1 MNTGVHVSFWIT
13 FSSGCLPRS
22 PTSALEFF
30 EPPRLENLGS
40 LLTLACLMFCAVS
53 WHPKT
58 TLRLDDLLKEYIDL
72 EKLVHS
78 WLWFTEVKGQ
88 RLREKGKMHWAW
100 FLGENRHRLPKLFS
114 QGSRMAVLNSL
125 SNDVW
130 CDVQPGNQQSS
141 PEPWCPGFLLG
152 ISHVDM
158 QCQCDL
164 FQLFRLQIPRKR
176 QEFTVNHT
184 VRINY
189 LTRLILLGSRLQ
201 AYNTFTRQT
210 VLRTQS
216 SAPKSWPSPGDRTFL
231 RTCRIWGTQ
240 LCWVNLTITRLYW
253 LLAKMGKSTYFG
265 VKQVCVSSSMRI
277 KWDVVKRRVDI

>member
-1 MNTGVHVSFWIT
+1 MNTGVCVSFWTT

-58 TLRLDDLLKEYIDL
+58 TLRLDDVLKEYIDS

-100 FLGENRHRLPKLFS
+100 FPGENRHKLPKLFS

-184 VRINY
+184 VSINY

-210 VLRTQS
+210 ILRTQS
-216 SAPKSWPSPGDRTFL
+216 SATKSWPNPGDRTFL

-240 LCWVNLTITRLYW
+240 LCWVNLTITRFYW

-265 VKQVCVSSSMRI
+265 VKQVCF
-277 KWDVVKRRVDI
+277 